1 MNIFDIFRKRKEIP
15 TPWQKFYTEE
25 ELNFKLPN
33 ISIYDSLR
41 LATKRYSGLTA
52 LQYMGKDISYDTM
65 MKHIEDAAK
74 AFRRLGIKKGDIVT
88 IMLPN
93 MPEALYALYALN
105 KLGAIGAMIH
115 PLSAEEEI
123 KRDLLST
130 KSKYLIMM
138 DMFYNKIENVIWA
151 TDVKKVIFV
160 SAADTLGTVIS
171 TVYNLSQLNKFKHHP
186 KHPMFMSWR
195 KFIKEA
201 KRDEIVPY
209 KRFGKD
215 TPAVILHSGGTS
227 GTPKNVV
234 LQNRPF
240 ILLTKQAPIILKKL
254 NPGDTVISILPN
266 FHGFGLAIT
275 QFAPLT
281 IGVKCVLIPKFDG
294 SKFDVLFNKV
304 KPNVIL
310 GVPTLFEALIK
321 ANNIPNLDLSF
332 VKYAISG
339 GDVLTKNLE
348 DRVNEYFKKHGT
360 DCRIVQGYGLTE
372 ALSAVALGQ
381 DGAYKSGSIGIP
393 LPTNHIKIIDPA
405 TLKTMPYGEVGEI
418 CINNKGL
425 MMGYLNNESE
435 TNAVLQM
442 HPDGHVWLHT
452 GDLGYMD
459 DEGFVFVKGRSK
471 RMIITSGY
479 NVYPSHVE
487 EVIESHPA
495 VLQCTVVGVPHPY
508 KQEAVKAFIV
518 LKDGYNWLFVKKDI
532 QDYCK
537 KNLAKYMVPS
547 EYVRRKALP
556 KTKIG
561 KVDFKALQSDI
572 GADDED

>member
-15 TPWQKFYTEE
+15 KPWAKYYTDE
-25 ELNFKLPN
+25 ELNYELPN
-33 ISIYDSLR
+33 ISIYDTLR
-41 LATKRYSGLTA
+41 IATKRYSHMNA
-52 LQYMGKDISYDTM
+52 LQYMGKNITYTKM
-65 MKHIEDAAK
+65 MENIEAAAK
-74 AFRRLGIKKGDIVT
+74 SFKKLGINKGDIVT

-115 PLSAEEEI
+115 PLSAPEEI

-138 DMFYNKIENVIWA
+138 DMFYEKIENVIWS
-151 TDVKKVIFV
+151 TDVKQVIFV
-160 SAADTLGTVIS
+160 SAADSLGGFIS
-171 TVYNLSQLNKFKHHP
+171 SCYNLTQLNKFKHHP
-186 KHPMFMSWR
+186 KHPMFISWR
-195 KFIKEA
+195 KFIKSA
-201 KRDEIVPY
+201 KRDKNVEY

-254 NPGDTVISILPN
+254 VPGDRVISILPN
-266 FHGFGLAIT
+266 FHGFGLAVT
-275 QFAPLT
+275 QYAPLS
-281 IGVKCVLIPKFDG
+281 IGVQCILIPKFDG
-294 SKFDVLFNKV
+294 SKFDELFNKV

-321 ANNIPNLDLSF
+321 ANNIPNIDLSF

-348 DRVNEYFKKHGT
+348 DRVNEYFKKHNCDT
-360 DCRIVQGYGLTE
+360 KIVQGYGLTE
-372 ALSAVALGQ
+372 ALSAVALGR
-381 DGAYKSGSIGIP
+381 DDIYKSGSIGIP
-393 LPTNHIKIIDPA
+393 LPGNNIKIIDPA
-405 TLKTMPYGEVGEI
+405 TMKTVPYGEVGEI
-418 CINNKGL
+418 VINNKGL

-435 TNAVLQM
+435 TNTALQM
-442 HPDGHVWLHT
+442 HDDGHVWLHT
-452 GDLGYMD
+452 GDLGCMD
-459 DEGFVFVKGRSK
+459 EDGFIFVKGRSK

-487 EVIESHPA
+487 EIIESHPA

-518 LKDGYNWLFVKKDI
+518 LRDGYKWLFVKKDI

-556 KTKIG
+556 KTKLG

-572 GADDED
+572 GADDND